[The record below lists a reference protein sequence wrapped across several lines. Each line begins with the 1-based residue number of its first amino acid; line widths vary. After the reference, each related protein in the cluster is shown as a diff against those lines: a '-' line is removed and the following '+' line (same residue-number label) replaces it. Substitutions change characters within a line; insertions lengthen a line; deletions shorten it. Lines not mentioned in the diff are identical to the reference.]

1 MTNQPVTPVTDDTL
15 PVTLVTKDA
24 SVDFSDEQYREVL
37 LLLWEGKAQRSY
49 PELLKMLEEPI
60 SRKAWWH
67 HRVTGNRTTFGPDER
82 NKVRAAWW
90 KHRDAN
96 KQAQLAL
103 TNHNALAIADVPLVN
118 PSVTAVTQRIVHP
131 DAAVHTI
138 GDVTD
143 DEQSR
148 LMLIIAPIDGHI
160 EIHVNGTINA
170 RMVAES
176 PQSAVTPV
184 ISSVA
189 ATCNET
195 PTQTRAPRSGVSVT
209 RATDAQNEQRKA
221 LGVSWA
227 DVIEA
232 GLKAL
237 AQ

>member
-1 MTNQPVTPVTDDTL
+1 MINQL

-37 LLLWEGKAQRSY
+37 LLLWEGKAQRGY
-49 PELLKMLEEPI
+49 PKLLEMLEEPI

-82 NKVRAAWW
+82 NKVRSAWW
-90 KHRDAN
+90 KHRDAD
-96 KQAQLAL
+96 KQTQLAP

-118 PSVTAVTQRIVHP
+118 PSVTDVMRRMVHP
-131 DAAVHTI
+131 DAAVHWVGPAPKDGEQSHLVFI
-138 GDVTD
+138 VSPDVTD
-143 DEQSR
+143 
-148 LMLIIAPIDGHI
+148 A
-160 EIHVNGTINA
+160 EIHTNGTISA
-170 RMVAES
+170 RMVTEH
-176 PQSAVTPV
+176 QESAVTPV

-189 ATCNET
+189 ATCNEAPAQIRT
-195 PTQTRAPRSGVSVT
+195 PRLGVSVT
-209 RATDAQNEQRKA
+209 RATEQQNERRKA